1 MVFAVVNCGING
13 IALLCA
19 AQATWLAAAGTQS
32 SFLGALAVEGFAV
45 TAWAAGRAIHYI
57 VAENKIPQQVRN

>member
-1 MVFAVVNCGING
+1 MVLAVVNCGING

-57 VAENKIPQQVRN
+57 VAENKLPQDVRD